1 MNYIKWLKN
10 NAQNL
15 SGKTIAITGSTG
27 GLGKEICEYLAVLNA
42 SLILLDRNKDRS
54 NEFAK
59 YLISKYKIAV
69 HCINI
74 QLDDIDSVKY
84 ATNELLK
91 HNIDFFIHNAGAY
104 SIPRKICTTGFD
116 NVFQINFV
124 SPYFI
129 IKKLLP
135 KFEKNNGRV
144 VVVSS
149 IAHNYSKI
157 DTDDID
163 FQTRRKSSLVYGNS
177 KRFLTFSLHK
187 LFENKE
193 NCSLSV
199 VHPGITFTNITAH
212 YPKLIFAIIKYP
224 MKIIFHSTKLAA
236 LSVVFGV
243 FNKTNYNYWV
253 GPKYF
258 NIWGLPKIM
267 RINTAPEDE
276 ISKIHEIAEEIYK
289 NIDKE

>member
-54 NEFAK
+54 NEFAE

-69 HCINI
+69 RCINI
-74 QLDDIDSVKY
+74 QLDDINSVKY

-91 HNIDFFIHNAGAY
+91 YNIDFFIHNAGAY

-116 NVFQINFV
+116 YVFQINFV

-157 DTDDID
+157 ETDDID
-163 FQTRRKSSLVYGNS
+163 LKTRRKSSLVYGNS

-236 LSVVFGV
+236 LSVIFGV
-243 FNKTNYNYWV
+243 FNKT
-253 GPKYF
+253 PQ
-258 NIWGLPKIM
+258 I
-267 RINTAPEDE
+267 
-276 ISKIHEIAEEIYK
+276 
-289 NIDKE
+289 